1 MKIID
6 TKTDKILY
14 DSGRGE
20 EEYFVSSEFF
30 KALKAGKIRYMAGG
44 KFGGKRYSEIKTLDI
59 KEKDFSSVF
68 KGIAMSEIGKAV
80 MNETMP
86 LSTVL

>member
-6 TKTDKILY
+6 IETNEILY

-20 EEYFVSSEFF
+20 EQYLVSSQFF
-30 KALKAGKIRYMAGG
+30 KALKAGKIRYKGG
-44 KFGGKRYSEIKTLDI
+44 ATIGGIRYSEIKTLDI
-59 KEKDFSSVF
+59 KDKDFNSTF

-80 MNETMP
+80 INETMP

>member
-6 TKTDKILY
+6 AETNKILY

-20 EEYFVSSEFF
+20 DQFLVSPKFF
-30 KALKAGKIRYMAGG
+30 KALKSGKIRYMSGG
-44 KFGGKRYSEIKTLDI
+44 KRGGIRYSEIKTLDI
-59 KEKDFSSVF
+59 KDEGFSSTF

-80 MNETMP
+80 INETMP
-86 LSTVL
+86 LSTIL